1 MILSF
6 SDPATQDLFEGTPSS
21 RVRRIPADLRRRALR
36 CLDLLDLAESLEDL
50 SSRRGLRL
58 HKLSG
63 DLEGFHSM
71 RVNDQW
77 RLIFRWTEHGSAAV
91 RLIDYHR

>member
-6 SDPATQDLFEGTPSS
+6 GDAATQDLFEGTTSAK
-21 RVRRIPADLRRRALR
+21 VRRIPPDLRLRALR
-36 CLDLLDLAESLEDL
+36 CLDLLDVAERLEDL
-50 SSRRGLRL
+50 ASRRGLRL

-63 DLEGFHSM
+63 DLEGFHAL

-77 RLIFRWTEHGSAAV
+77 RIIFRWTEHGSAAV